1 MRFRGREMEHQDLGF
16 ELLKKLQNDVADA
29 AKIEV
34 PPKIYGKQ
42 IMMVLVPN
50 K

>member
-1 MRFRGREMEHQDLGF
+1 MEHQHLGF
-16 ELLKKLQNDVADA
+16 ELLKKLEDDVVDI

-34 PPKIYGKQ
+34 PPKTYGKQ

>member
-1 MRFRGREMEHQDLGF
+1 MEHQDLGF
-16 ELLKKLQNDVADA
+16 KLLKKLQNDVAES

-42 IMMVLVPN
+42 VMMVLVPN